1 MTRQEMINLLM
12 KPVQAQANAMVNEP
26 EEGGLTNAEIMKMH
40 DDIKKRYEGMSD
52 MQLRNIVV
60 MNF

>member
-1 MTRQEMINLLM
+1 M